1 MGNFYTMPMQSP
13 QAGREAAADGINL
26 PAPHDGEKYNKWEIL
41 HFSSQY
47 TKGDIVKA
55 IDKSEYG
62 PYRTTVYR
70 AFPPRSRIFNDDEI
84 VHLLRDDVKWSHNW
98 YQKIDIISQSPAGP
112 SKEYILSLFGNNNIN
127 GGKQKQQQQSQQ
139 QQQQHQQQQQQQQHQ
154 RNQQQQQQQQQQQ
167 HLQRQLQHSS
177 KKQRLSDHFHQQRQR
192 YVSDVDSSDGSGV
205 DESDDESKYQ
215 QQHNQRKRRSQP
227 KRRCNGGMRYLYF
240 QTPKDR
246 KQLGRLAMHKP
257 RATKDTARDMLTDL
271 ELIHQQTNIGIDP
284 IGQIY
289 AVKNLDVTPHG
300 AADIKKK
307 EENDHVLNQNNITV
321 IDLDDHE
328 IASGVEFV
336 GSTALN
342 MTSESNVMKDLMSK
356 FNEPL
361 RKELARYVLDNGKS
375 SANRDNDDA
384 KRIYFGFG
392 RVQKSSSYFGGVKI
406 PTFNSFHLKRMS
418 KDLRNGLAIVLS
430 AGQRCLDKF
439 YEDSGEEIG
448 KDEIRCNHVQDVWRS
463 ALPDSLIDW
472 DTIEFVDVNI
482 RSQGELLRHCDYL
495 NDYRQ
500 NHNGCVVFS
509 YSITIDNQLYR
520 VVMVMVSRMS
530 VGAAFDKVH
539 SKK

>member
-1 MGNFYTMPMQSP
+1 MGNFYAMPMQP
-13 QAGREAAADGINL
+13 PLVGREAASDGINL
-26 PAPHDGEKYNKWEIL
+26 PAPLDGERYTKWEIL
-41 HFSSQY
+41 SFSSQY

-62 PYRTTVYR
+62 PDRTTVYR
-70 AFPPRSRIFNDDEI
+70 AFPPRRRIFNDDEI
-84 VHLLRDDVKWSHNW
+84 KKLLRDDVKWSHNW
-98 YQKIDIISQSPAGP
+98 YKKIDIISQSPAGP
-112 SKEYILSLFGNNNIN
+112 SKEHILSLFGNNNIN
-127 GGKQKQQQQSQQ
+127 GGKQKQQQQHHL
-139 QQQQHQQQQQQQQHQ
+139 QQQQHQHQQQYQPQQHQ
-154 RNQQQQQQQQQQQ
+154 LR
-167 HLQRQLQHSS
+167 HSS
-177 KKQRLSDHFHQQRQR
+177 KKQRRNDQLHQQQQQR
-192 YVSDVDSSDGSGV
+192 HVVSDDESGV
-205 DESDDESKYQ
+205 EESDDESKYYQ
-215 QQHNQRKRRSQP
+215 QRIQPRRG
-227 KRRCNGGMRYLYF
+227 CNSKIGGSGMKYLYF
-240 QTPKDR
+240 QKPKDR
-246 KQLGRLAMHKP
+246 KQLGRLAMHKK
-257 RATKDTARDMLTDL
+257 RKIKDTARHISSDL
-271 ELIHQQTNIGIDP
+271 QYIQQQTNIHIDP

-289 AVKNLDVTPHG
+289 ATSNLDVTAHG
-300 AADIKKK
+300 AEYIRTK
-307 EENDHVLNQNNITV
+307 EENDHVLKQNNIAV
-321 IDLDDHE
+321 IDLDNHKIDT
-328 IASGVEFV
+328 GVEFV
-336 GSTALN
+336 GGTALN
-342 MTSESNVMKDLMSK
+342 MTSDSNVMKDLMSK
-356 FNEPL
+356 FNEQL

-392 RVQKSSSYFGGVKI
+392 RVQKTSTYFGGVKM

-448 KDEIRCNHVQDVWRS
+448 KNEIRCNHVQDVWRS

-509 YSITIDNQLYR
+509 YSITIDNELYR
-520 VVMVMVSRMS
+520 VVMVMASRMS

-539 SKK
+539 SKQ